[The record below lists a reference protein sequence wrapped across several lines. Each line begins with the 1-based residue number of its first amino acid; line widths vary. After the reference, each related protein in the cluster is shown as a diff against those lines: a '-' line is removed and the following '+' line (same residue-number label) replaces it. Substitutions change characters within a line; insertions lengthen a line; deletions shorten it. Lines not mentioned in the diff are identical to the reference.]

1 MREQQASPVWRLT
14 KWLLVWLD
22 WSVLADRRHHV
33 KGMVYLIF
41 IPPNQVHTYKPTTV
55 FRSMYLLIRLKGAK
69 ETSHS
74 VKHRQAKST
83 DLNLNV
89 SVELML
95 ATSVPAD

>member
-1 MREQQASPVWRLT
+1 MADQHVRAAHTVAAGLVGLVCTGRQEASRE
-14 KWLLVWLD
+14 
-22 WSVLADRRHHV
+22 
-33 KGMVYLIF
+33 GF
-41 IPPNQVHTYKPTTV
+41 ISSSVHTYKPTTV

-69 ETSHS
+69 EASHS

-89 SVELML
+89 SFELML